1 MLLQRD
7 KGIGSPAQ
15 FNTGLPP
22 VQTTEEVPRW
32 LAIFGLTAAL
42 TLLVAL
48 LRYAIDLLGVVFL
61 IIFVGFSI
69 RTISDWLTEGE
80 SVSTWALGA
89 VISGLAGT
97 TFVVIWL
104 FGSNSALEGIESR
117 LPTPVRAS
125 VGWLESHGW
134 GQRVLLTER
143 AGGFRSGVQLARGG
157 SGGGAPTLAAPP
169 SGPGIELPSLRS
181 GDRRKKSGTKDD
193 DIGTAEASELERRSS
208 AAGEQRSRTRGLTSG
223 TQAGNDVRPAA
234 NVETFTT
241 IVTSRPSTVVGTL
254 VKLTAFVTTA
264 SGSKSPSGVVVFQ
277 RDGVVLGTA
286 TLRGGPDGS
295 TASLTI
301 TSLPIGDHDIVA
313 YYPGDPGFSA
323 SYSPTVRQIVA
334 RR

>member
-97 TFVVIWL
+97 TFVVMWL

-117 LPTPVRAS
+117 LPPPVRAS

-223 TQAGNDVRPAA
+223 TQAANDVRPAA

>member
-1 MLLQRD
+1 MILQRD

-32 LAIFGLTAAL
+32 LAILGLTAAL

-80 SVSTWALGA
+80 SVSTWALAA

-97 TFVVIWL
+97 TFVVMWL

-117 LPTPVRAS
+117 LPAPVRAS
-125 VGWLESHGW
+125 VGLLESHGW

-143 AGGFRSGVQLARGG
+143 AGVFGSGAQLAPGG
-157 SGGGAPTLAAPP
+157 LSGAATMAAPP
-169 SGPGIELPSLRS
+169 SGPGVELPSLRS
-181 GDRRKKSGTKDD
+181 RDQRKRTGAKDD
-193 DIGTAEASELERRSS
+193 DFGTAEASELDRRSS
-208 AAGEQRSRTRGLTSG
+208 AAGEQRSRTRGLASG
-223 TQAGNDVRPAA
+223 TQAANDVRPAS

-241 IVTSRPSTVVGTL
+241 IVTSRPSTVVGTS
-254 VKLTAFVTTA
+254 VKLTAFVTAAT
-264 SGSKSPSGVVVFQ
+264 GSKAPSGVIVFQ
-277 RDGVVLGTA
+277 RDGVVLGTS

-295 TASLTI
+295 TASLTT

-313 YYPGDPGFSA
+313 YYPGEPGFSS
-323 SYSPTVRQIVA
+323 SYSPAVRQIVA

>member
-15 FNTGLPP
+15 FNIGLPP

-32 LAIFGLTAAL
+32 LAILGLTAAL

-80 SVSTWALGA
+80 SVSTWALAA

-97 TFVVIWL
+97 TFVVMWL

-117 LPTPVRAS
+117 LPAPVRAS
-125 VGWLESHGW
+125 VGLLESHGW

-143 AGGFRSGVQLARGG
+143 AGVFGSGAQLAGG
-157 SGGGAPTLAAPP
+157 GLSGGAATMAAPP
-169 SGPGIELPSLRS
+169 SGPGVELPSLRS
-181 GDRRKKSGTKDD
+181 PDRRKRTGAKDD
-193 DIGTAEASELERRSS
+193 GFGTAEASELERRSS
-208 AAGEQRSRTRGLTSG
+208 AAGEQRSRTRGLASG
-223 TQAGNDVRPAA
+223 TQAATDRPAS

-241 IVTSRPSTVVGTL
+241 IVTSRPSTVVGTS
-254 VKLTAFVTTA
+254 VKLTALVTAAT
-264 SGSKSPSGVVVFQ
+264 GSKAPSGVIVFQ

-295 TASLTI
+295 TASLTT

-313 YYPGDPGFSA
+313 YYPGEPGFSS
-323 SYSPTVRQIVA
+323 SYSPAVRQIVA

>member
-1 MLLQRD
+1 MVLQRD

-32 LAIFGLTAAL
+32 LAILGLTAAL
-42 TLLVAL
+42 TLFVAL

-61 IIFVGFSI
+61 IILVGFSI

-80 SVSTWALGA
+80 SVSTWALAA

-97 TFVVIWL
+97 TFVVMWL

-117 LPTPVRAS
+117 LPAPVRAS
-125 VGWLESHGW
+125 VGLLESHGW

-143 AGGFRSGVQLARGG
+143 AGVFGSGAQLAPGG
-157 SGGGAPTLAAPP
+157 LSGAATMAAPP
-169 SGPGIELPSLRS
+169 SGPGVELPSLRS
-181 GDRRKKSGTKDD
+181 RDRRKGTGAKDD
-193 DIGTAEASELERRSS
+193 DFGTAEASELERRSS
-208 AAGEQRSRTRGLTSG
+208 AAGEQRSRTRGLASG
-223 TQAGNDVRPAA
+223 TQAANDVRPAS

-241 IVTSRPSTVVGTL
+241 IVTSRPSTVVGTS
-254 VKLTAFVTTA
+254 VKLTAFVTAAT
-264 SGSKSPSGVVVFQ
+264 GSKAPSGVIVFQ

-295 TASLTI
+295 TASLTT

-313 YYPGDPGFSA
+313 YYPGEPGFSS
-323 SYSPTVRQIVA
+323 SYSPAVRQIVA

>member
-97 TFVVIWL
+97 TFVVMWL

-117 LPTPVRAS
+117 LPAPVRAS

-223 TQAGNDVRPAA
+223 TQAANDVRPAA

>member
-1 MLLQRD
+1 MVLQRD

-15 FNTGLPP
+15 FNIGLPP

-32 LAIFGLTAAL
+32 LAILGLTAAL

-80 SVSTWALGA
+80 SVSPWALGA

-97 TFVVIWL
+97 TFVVMWL

-117 LPTPVRAS
+117 LPSPVRAS
-125 VGWLESHGW
+125 VGFLESHGW

-143 AGGFRSGVQLARGG
+143 AGMFRSGAQLARGG
-157 SGGGAPTLAAPP
+157 LSGGGATMAAPP
-169 SGPGIELPSLRS
+169 SGPGVELPSLPSR
-181 GDRRKKSGTKDD
+181 DRRKRTGAKDN

-208 AAGEQRSRTRGLTSG
+208 ATGEQRSRTRGLASG
-223 TQAGNDVRPAA
+223 TQAANDARPAS

-241 IVTSRPSTVVGTL
+241 IVTSRPSTVVGTS
-254 VKLTAFVTTA
+254 VKLTAFVTAAT
-264 SGSKSPSGVVVFQ
+264 GSKAPSGVVVFQ

-295 TASLTI
+295 TALLTT

-313 YYPGDPGFSA
+313 YYPGEPGFSS
-323 SYSPTVRQIVA
+323 SYSPAVRQIVA

>member
-97 TFVVIWL
+97 TFVVMWL

-117 LPTPVRAS
+117 LPPPVRAS

-143 AGGFRSGVQLARGG
+143 AGGFRSGAQLARGG
-157 SGGGAPTLAAPP
+157 SGGGAATLAAPP

-223 TQAGNDVRPAA
+223 TEAGNDVRPAA

>member
-1 MLLQRD
+1 MVLQRD

-32 LAIFGLTAAL
+32 LAILGLTAAL

-80 SVSTWALGA
+80 SVSTWALAA

-97 TFVVIWL
+97 TFVVMWL

-117 LPTPVRAS
+117 LPAPVRAS
-125 VGWLESHGW
+125 VGLLESHGW

-143 AGGFRSGVQLARGG
+143 AGVFGSGAQLAPGG
-157 SGGGAPTLAAPP
+157 LSGAATMAAPP
-169 SGPGIELPSLRS
+169 SGPGVELPSLRS
-181 GDRRKKSGTKDD
+181 RDRRKRTGAKDD
-193 DIGTAEASELERRSS
+193 DFGTAEASELERRSS
-208 AAGEQRSRTRGLTSG
+208 AAGEQRSRTRGLASG
-223 TQAGNDVRPAA
+223 TQAANDVRPAS

-241 IVTSRPSTVVGTL
+241 IVTSRPSTVVGTS
-254 VKLTAFVTTA
+254 VKLTAFVTAAT
-264 SGSKSPSGVVVFQ
+264 GSKAPSGVIVFQ

-295 TASLTI
+295 TASLTT

-313 YYPGDPGFSA
+313 YYPGEPGFSS
-323 SYSPTVRQIVA
+323 SYSPAVRQIVA

>member
-97 TFVVIWL
+97 TFVVMWL

-117 LPTPVRAS
+117 LPAPVRAS

-143 AGGFRSGVQLARGG
+143 AGGFRSGAQLARGG
-157 SGGGAPTLAAPP
+157 SGGGAATLAAPP

-181 GDRRKKSGTKDD
+181 GDRRKKSRTKDD
-193 DIGTAEASELERRSS
+193 DIGTAEASEVERRAS
-208 AAGEQRSRTRGLTSG
+208 GEQRSRTRGVTSS
-223 TQAGNDVRPAA
+223 TQAATDARPAA

-241 IVTSRPSTVVGTL
+241 IVTSRPSTVVGRS
-254 VKLTAFVTTA
+254 VKLTAFVTPA
-264 SGSKSPSGVVVFQ
+264 SGSKPPSGVVVFQ
-277 RDGVVLGTA
+277 RDGVVLGTV

-295 TASLTI
+295 TASFTT

-323 SYSPTVRQIVA
+323 SYSPAVRQIVA
-334 RR
+334 RP